1 MPEELIGQFA
11 ALGTAILFAFG
22 STLFTLSGRLV
33 GSTLVNRTRLLIAV
47 VVVMLLHTL
56 MFGQPLP
63 LDASDDRWLWLG
75 LSGLVGLA
83 IGDALLFQAFVMIGP
98 RLSMLMMA
106 LAPVLGVVMAWVFL
120 GEILTVQELVGIGL
134 TVAGVG
140 FVVSERQGK
149 QKSTSLNVDTPRQYI
164 IGLLFAFGGALG
176 QAGGQVLAKPGL
188 SDAFS
193 PWSALVI
200 RLLIALVAIWGISIV
215 RGEVLKSYRT
225 LRAQPRALTMMSIAA
240 ITGPVIGVW
249 LSLVAVQRAPV
260 GVSSALIALT
270 PVFLIPIS
278 YVVFKERPTVQAITG
293 TLVAFAGTALLF
305 V

>member
-63 LDASDDRWLWLG
+63 LDAGDDRWVWLG
-75 LSGLVGLA
+75 FSGLVGLA

-98 RLSMLMMA
+98 RISMLMMA

-120 GEILTVQELVGIGL
+120 GEVLTVQELVGIGL

-149 QKSTSLNVDTPRQYI
+149 QKNSSLNVETSRQYI

-200 RLLIALVAIWGISIV
+200 RLLIALIAIWGISIV

-225 LRAQPRALTMMSIAA
+225 LRTHPRALAMMSVAA
-240 ITGPVIGVW
+240 VTGPVIGVW

-270 PVFLIPIS
+270 PIFLIPIS

-293 TLVAFAGTALLF
+293 TLVAFVGTVLLF